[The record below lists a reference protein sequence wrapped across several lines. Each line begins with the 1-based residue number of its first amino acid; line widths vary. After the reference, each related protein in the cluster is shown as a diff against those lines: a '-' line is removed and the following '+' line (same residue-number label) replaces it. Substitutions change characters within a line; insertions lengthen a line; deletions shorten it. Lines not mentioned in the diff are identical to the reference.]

1 MIKKN
6 LPCAFL
12 ALLAAGSM
20 TLPAQQK
27 EVKPTTSREQPVTA
41 LKCPDVAVTSL
52 TATLVSTLLGDLQ
65 VEFPMDTVKVEATL
79 ENVGSAA
86 VPPGTSLYL
95 ILKKN
100 GEVIQSA
107 STRDILGAPGSRWTY
122 SVNDSFPHGRKTIY
136 VFQIASTLR
145 ECRVSNNQ
153 ATHKI
158 DEKKLHP
165 AGNPDLIVSIFSI
178 GKRWK
183 REGDQFQACFDL
195 EADVTNIGSGYSN
208 SDSRLLFVQN
218 DDQVV
223 LATVNITQDDLPGP
237 NEKKR
242 FTTELAAAQ
251 VPPGEFLVSAYI
263 ERPRNERISN
273 NNWSRNTGQ
282 ISNDADSPAGATA
295 VIDFKPWRLAG
306 KKLSADIQITNLQD
320 QTLQNLRLVVLKDNR
335 PVKVWQQL
343 EFGPWASSLVLYSEE
358 RQPPQVIFGC
368 EYYRA
373 ILTGDPGK
381 TAPSGNSVLDSR
393 TRNLYW
399 LEMSE
404 TMLQNNLQNKDNGL
418 AAQVFR
424 QNSNFRITETLAKIG
439 PAGIRI
445 SVKGKEIFANFPY
458 REFHFE
464 IVLLPRVILGQVKL
478 DVIKTVVHLGAA
490 FPEFF
495 STLLAPVMYQS
506 IKAVIEKFAA
516 EELAA
521 NLSKTSSG
529 VFNLNSKNWAPAG
542 IILTQGALDIYY

>member
-1 MIKKN
+1 MIKMN

-12 ALLAAGSM
+12 ALLVAASL
-20 TLPAQQK
+20 TLPSQQK
-27 EVKPTTSREQPVTA
+27 EVKNTTSREQQVTE
-41 LKCPDVAVTSL
+41 LNCPDVAVTSL

-65 VEFPMDTVKVEATL
+65 VEFPMDTVKLEATL

-107 STRDILGAPGSRWTY
+107 STRDILMAPGSRWTY
-122 SVNDSFPHGRKTIY
+122 SVNDSFLHGRKTTY
-136 VFQIASTLR
+136 VFQVATTLR

-153 ATHKI
+153 ATRKI

-183 REGDQFQACFDL
+183 REGDQFEAIFDL
-195 EADVTNIGSGYSN
+195 EADVANIGSGYSN
-208 SDSRLLFVQN
+208 SDSRLLFVNN

-223 LATVNITQDDLPGP
+223 LATVNISQDDLPGP

-242 FTTELAAAQ
+242 FTSELTAAQ

-282 ISNDADSPAGATA
+282 ISNNANSPAGALA
-295 VIDFKPWRLAG
+295 VIDFKPWRLDG
-306 KKLSADIQITNLQD
+306 EKLSASIQMTNLQD
-320 QTLQNLRLVVLKDNR
+320 QNLRKLQLVVLKDNR
-335 PVKVWQQL
+335 PVKKWQSL
-343 EFGPWASSLVLYSEE
+343 EFGPLASSYVLYSEE
-358 RQPPQVIFGC
+358 RQPPQVIFGSEC
-368 EYYRA
+368 YRA
-373 ILTGDPGK
+373 ILTSDPGK
-381 TAPSGNSVLDSR
+381 TAPAGNSVLDSR

-399 LEMSE
+399 LKMSE
-404 TMLQNNLQNKDNGL
+404 AILQNNLQDKDNGL
-418 AAQVFR
+418 AAQVYR
-424 QNSNFRITETLAKIG
+424 QNRNFLISETLAKVE

-445 SVKGKEIFANFPY
+445 SVKGREIVTNFPY
-458 REFHFE
+458 RELHFE
-464 IVLLPRVILGQVKL
+464 IVLLPRVVLGQVKL
-478 DVIKTVVHLGAA
+478 EVIKSVVHLGYA

-506 IKAVIEKFAA
+506 IKTFIEKFTT
-516 EELAA
+516 EELSA
-521 NLSKTSSG
+521 NLSETSSG
-529 VFNLNSKNWAPAG
+529 MFNLNGKKPAPIG
-542 IILTQGALDIYY
+542 FILTKGALDIYY